1 MVIILMMIIERSE
14 VEDIKRIKKWL
25 LIFGRRKTGKTFLVE
40 NFLEYD
46 DYFFV
51 KRDRS
56 ILSMGASREITYDV
70 FLTLVERGI
79 LDGRVIVVDE
89 FHRLGDDFFDF
100 IHYMRKERGKLIL
113 VSSTLHLS
121 KELFSARSPILG
133 FFAEVPIS
141 IISLGDTLRSLK
153 GYGLDKKSLLEMA
166 ILLREPLMVEYFD
179 EHVDP
184 RKLIARSIIHSI
196 KTVPALVGEIF
207 IEEERNIS
215 AVYEGI
221 LRAIASGKTVSGEIS
236 SYLFSRRLIKKDDPS
251 IIQQYLKNLVE
262 FGVIK
267 RLRVY
272 GKNKLVYKH
281 VSPLTRIYYY
291 ADEKY
296 NISERKPSEKELE
309 RIIDEIM
316 PVIVEDNVREFLAE
330 KHGFEETV
338 FEARDYDVD
347 GCLLGFKTLEV
358 ALEVKWGRKVDVE
371 GVKENLG
378 RVKAKRRIL
387 FVQDKTQLGDLGDI
401 EVMDVLDLI

>member
-1 MVIILMMIIERSE
+1 M
-14 VEDIKRIKKWL
+14 
-25 LIFGRRKTGKTFLVE
+25 
-40 NFLEYD
+40 
-46 DYFFV
+46 
-51 KRDRS
+51 
-56 ILSMGASREITYDV
+56 
-70 FLTLVERGI
+70 
-79 LDGRVIVVDE
+79 
-89 FHRLGDDFFDF
+89 GDDFFDF

-113 VSSTLHLS
+113 VSSTLHLLR
-121 KELFSARSPILG
+121 ELFSARSPILG

-184 RKLIARSIIHSI
+184 RRLIPRSIIHSI

-387 FVQDKTQLGDLGDI
+387 FVQDKTQLGDLEDI